1 MMFEQEDHLAPLT
14 NELLRLAYRGLDL
27 PAHPRI
33 ADLCCGTGSSSRFFA
48 AEFGAVCTGVD
59 QSESLLRIGRE
70 RALKEGLQ
78 ESVEFVQ
85 ADARHVQLQSHG
97 FDLVLAM
104 GGALT
109 YMGRADG
116 LERIRFLLKPGGA
129 LLLSDLIYLD
139 SPVPAEIER
148 VIEEE
153 APGNPI
159 REVPLEPAVRAV
171 FEEGVFR
178 FENEAGYR
186 ALLDMQGYDVRFAF
200 PVPESAWN
208 AYCAR
213 AAASRDPATGLRIPV
228 GADELAAIYCWG
240 GRWGLGYLV
249 CGAVAR

>member
-1 MMFEQEDHLAPLT
+1 MMFENEDHLAPLT

-27 PAHPRI
+27 PETPRV
-33 ADLCCGTGSSSRFFA
+33 ADLCCGIGSASRFFA
-48 AEFGAVCTGVD
+48 STFGAVCTGVD
-59 QSESLLRIGRE
+59 QNESLLRIARE
-70 RALKEGLQ
+70 RALAEGMQ
-78 ESVEFVQ
+78 DRVEFVQ

-109 YMGRADG
+109 YMGRAEG

-129 LLLSDLIYLD
+129 ILLSDLVYLD
-139 SPVPAEIER
+139 SQVPEEVVT

-153 APGNPI
+153 APGNEI
-159 REVPLEPAVRAV
+159 RSLPLETAVRAV

-178 FENEAGYR
+178 FENEESYR

-208 AYCAR
+208 AYYRR

-228 GADELAAIYCWG
+228 GADELASIYCWG
-240 GRWGLGYLV
+240 GRWGLGYLL
-249 CGAVAR
+249 CGATAR

>member
-1 MMFEQEDHLAPLT
+1 MPGAEDHLAPLT

-27 PAHPRI
+27 PAAPRV
-33 ADLCCGTGSSSRFFA
+33 ADLCCGTGSASRFFA

-59 QSESLLRIGRE
+59 QSETLLRIARE
-70 RALKEGLQ
+70 RALAEGLH
-78 ESVEFVQ
+78 EKLEFVQ

-97 FDLVLAM
+97 FDLVLAI

-109 YMGRADG
+109 YMGRSEG
-116 LERIRFLLKPGGA
+116 LERIRFLLKPGGS

-139 SPVPAEIER
+139 TPVPDSVAR
-148 VIEEE
+148 VLEDE
-153 APGNPI
+153 APGNEI
-159 REVPLEPAVRAV
+159 RALPLEPAVRAV

-186 ALLDMQGYDVRFAF
+186 ALLEDGGYDVRFAF

-208 AYCAR
+208 AYYNR
-213 AAASRDPATGLRIPV
+213 AAASRDPSVGLRIPV
-228 GADELAAIYCWG
+228 EADELAAFYCWG

-249 CGAVAR
+249 CGATAR

>member
-1 MMFEQEDHLAPLT
+1 MFENEDHLAPLT

-27 PAHPRI
+27 PDAPRV
-33 ADLCCGTGSSSRFFA
+33 ADLCCGTGSASRFFA

-59 QSESLLRIGRE
+59 QSEPLLRIARE
-70 RALKEGLQ
+70 RALGGGLQ
-78 ESVEFVQ
+78 GQVEFVQ

-109 YMGRADG
+109 YLGRSEG
-116 LERIRFLLKPGGA
+116 LERIRLLLKPGGA

-139 SPVPAEIER
+139 SPVPEIVAK

-153 APGNPI
+153 APGN
-159 REVPLEPAVRAV
+159 EVRALPLEPAVRAV
-171 FEEGVFR
+171 FEEGIFR
-178 FENEAGYR
+178 FENETSYR
-186 ALLDMQGYDVRFAF
+186 ALLDHQGYDVQFTF

-208 AYCAR
+208 AYYAR
-213 AAASRDPATGLRIPV
+213 AAASRDPAAGLRIPV

-249 CGAVAR
+249 CGAKTR